1 MTIDTD
7 AIDSYTAE
15 LTEIRRHIHRHP
27 ELGLEEVE
35 TAALVA
41 EKLRSWGIN
50 VETGLARTGVVGTL
64 KGRLPGQR
72 AIALRADMDALPL
85 EEKTGLAYRS
95 ENPGRMH
102 ACGHDGHTTML
113 LGAARYLAEHPDF
126 GGTVHFVFQPGE
138 EGHGGGRIMVEEG
151 LFDRFPCDAVYG
163 LHNKPGIAVGS
174 FATRPGPMLAAADR
188 WVVTFRGT
196 GGHGGSAPHLATDP
210 TIPLA
215 HFILAVQTIIGRNVP
230 ALQTAV
236 LSIGHILAGQSGAGN
251 VIPSEITVE
260 GTARSYLPSIRDLLE
275 RRLGEIA
282 HSLAEA
288 HGCEGTLAYE
298 RNYPPLINHAEQV
311 GIAVEAARA
320 LVGEDRV
327 DDNMTPITAGE
338 DLSFMLEKKPGM
350 MMMIGN
356 GTGIEGRFHN
366 VHTPHYD
373 FNDEILPLGVRYWV
387 GLVEKELGPIT

>member
-15 LTEIRRHIHRHP
+15 LTEIRRDIHRHP
-27 ELGLEEVE
+27 ELGLEEVR
-35 TAALVA
+35 TSALVA
-41 EKLRSWGIN
+41 EKLRSWGIE

-64 KGRLPGQR
+64 KGKLPGQR

-85 EEKTGLAYRS
+85 EEKTGLSYRS
-95 ENPGRMH
+95 ETPGCMH

-113 LGAARYLAEHPDF
+113 LGAARYLAEHPEF
-126 GGTVHFVFQPGE
+126 GGTVHFIFQPAE
-138 EGHGGGRIMVEEG
+138 ENHGGGRIMVEEG

-163 LHNKPGIAVGS
+163 LHNKPGIEVGS
-174 FATRPGPMLAAADR
+174 FATRKGPMLAAADR
-188 WVVTFRGT
+188 WVATFRGT
-196 GGHGGSAPHLATDP
+196 GGHGGSAPHLATDAS
-210 TIPLA
+210 IPLA
-215 HFILAVQTIIGRNVP
+215 HFILGVQTIIGRNVP

-236 LSIGHILAGQSGAGN
+236 LSVGHILAGQSGAGN
-251 VIPSEITVE
+251 VMPSEIVVE
-260 GTARSYLPSIRDLLE
+260 GTARSYLPAIRDLLE
-275 RRLGEIA
+275 RRLGELA
-282 HSLAEA
+282 RSLAEA
-288 HGCEGTLAYE
+288 YGCQGTVTYE

-311 GIAVEAARA
+311 GIAVEVARG
-320 LVGEDRV
+320 LVGDDHV

-356 GTGIEGRFHN
+356 GTGIDGRFHN

-373 FNDEILPLGVRYWV
+373 FNDAILPLGIRYWV
-387 GLVEKELGPIT
+387 GLVGQELGPI